1 MHFHEREL
9 PQYDVAVGSC
19 AMQPFIQLINLDLI
33 QAYFNTNSYSYNKFE
48 PIIANLRRVVGSGI
62 AFSEGNEWKKKR
74 KVISNV
80 FHFEFLHSL
89 IPKMI
94 KTLDEYFEEFD
105 ERTEKKVVLLDM
117 FQDLLATFMIK
128 FFFGGELKGQTLDGV
143 AIPLFITKLMF
154 DVNEQGFEPVALA
167 LGPKFLEL
175 GLRAK
180 DRDINRR
187 VKLFRDYALK
197 TIDDR
202 VKELKE
208 KGFKEGDKKTG
219 DLI

>member
-128 FFFGGELKGQTLDGV
+128 FFFGTELKGQTLDGV

-175 GLRAK
+175 GLRVK

>member
-1 MHFHEREL
+1 
-9 PQYDVAVGSC
+9 
-19 AMQPFIQLINLDLI
+19 
-33 QAYFNTNSYSYNKFE
+33 
-48 PIIANLRRVVGSGI
+48 VVGSGI

-128 FFFGGELKGQTLDGV
+128 FFF
-143 AIPLFITKLMF
+143 
-154 DVNEQGFEPVALA
+154 
-167 LGPKFLEL
+167 
-175 GLRAK
+175 
-180 DRDINRR
+180 RD
-187 VKLFRDYALK
+187 
-197 TIDDR
+197 
-202 VKELKE
+202 
-208 KGFKEGDKKTG
+208 
-219 DLI
+219 